1 MSFATW
7 LQMLKWNYNLVESSG
22 HIRFCEHLSVD
33 CFHYGRKLYVASQS
47 PSSCPQYSTLNDM
60 PFANNQ
66 SAHLRQ
72 LQKQLFSICNK
83 IFPYTSYVLPPFR
96 RMQVSAGDHKNTES
110 CLHYKNN
117 WRSSSSTTTLMMD
130 IWKEWKLCT
139 IPMKEFN
146 VVRMQL

>member
-1 MSFATW
+1 
-7 LQMLKWNYNLVESSG
+7 
-22 HIRFCEHLSVD
+22 
-33 CFHYGRKLYVASQS
+33 
-47 PSSCPQYSTLNDM
+47 M

-110 CLHYKNN
+110 GLSFQKIIEEAPLVLPH
-117 WRSSSSTTTLMMD
+117 TTLMMD
-130 IWKEWKLCT
+130 MKGMKIVYT